1 MVRIVVSPTKTLMF
15 STENHIRQLCNKAI
29 AAPDDG
35 ALEKVLSD
43 LKAAIQV
50 HVYKT
55 RVMAAAEIPRS
66 FKRVKEA
73 A

>member
-1 MVRIVVSPTKTLMF
+1 MF

-29 AAPDDG
+29 AAPDDR
-35 ALEKVLSD
+35 ALERALSE

-50 HVYKT
+50 HIYKT
-55 RVMAAAEIPRS
+55 RVMAATEIPRA